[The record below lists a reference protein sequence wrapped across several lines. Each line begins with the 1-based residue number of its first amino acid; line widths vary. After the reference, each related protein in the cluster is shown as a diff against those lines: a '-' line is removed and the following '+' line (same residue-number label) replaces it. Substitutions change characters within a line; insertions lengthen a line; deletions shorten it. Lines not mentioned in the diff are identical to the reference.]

1 MIIFQIMNLNKEA
14 SMKKKQ
20 YLMGVVSVTFNING
34 DIGEKVINCMIS
46 KPEGSTNISL
56 KDIDTLHVAAS
67 SAIRKAFLPDMQPEE
82 QLDILEHVVLNIVP
96 MGAMTEEELADN
108 VKIH

>member
-1 MIIFQIMNLNKEA
+1 
-14 SMKKKQ
+14 MKKKQ

-34 DIGEKVINCMIS
+34 DIGEKIINCMIS

-56 KDIDTLHVAAS
+56 KDIDTLHMAAS

-108 VKIH
+108 VKVH